1 MVKNDAGGNKGKGL
15 ARKHVNA
22 AKCGSTKQLRVA
34 TDAAERYAIVSKML
48 GNGMCYV
55 RLLDG
60 STRDR
65 LCIIRNKFK
74 GRGKRDNI
82 IDSGSWVLVGMR
94 EWSSKQDTC
103 DLLEVYNA
111 AERDRLQKNEPVF
124 KTVEVS
130 SNGSSNTNTNTN
142 TNTNDGNNTNTN
154 SSSNSVQFADST
166 TMKYSSMLNKGASAS
181 ADSGA
186 DSDADVPMQQRV
198 YDMPPSDQS
207 DEDDDEDD
215 EEADQEEEADQDV
228 NDPSD
233 SDQSDS
239 DPSDSDPSD
248 EEDEADQEE
257 DDQEEDDQEEE
268 ADQEVQVQQ
277 VHKPNAKKA
286 MNKCEINV
294 DDI

>member
-142 TNTNDGNNTNTN
+142 TNTNDGNNTNPN

-198 YDMPPSDQS
+198 YDMPPSDS
-207 DEDDDEDD
+207 D
-215 EEADQEEEADQDV
+215 Q
-228 NDPSD
+228 SD
-233 SDQSDS
+233 SDPSDS

-277 VHKPNAKKA
+277 VHKSNAKKA